1 MVRNVILLLLSIAV
15 VSCQKVIDL
24 ELDSTQSRLVIQGNI
39 YNSPG
44 PYEVTISKTVD
55 FDQSN
60 EYPPVSHALVIIA
73 DNHGMTD
80 TLKERS
86 SGHYMTDKIVGT
98 PGYTYTLVVEIQDDI
113 YTSISTMPE
122 PVDIDSIYTENAVM
136 DNKILCVSFSDP
148 ANEENYY
155 KIVEFKNSKQMDEFH
170 VTSDDL
176 HEGEKITYKIMAR
189 GMDEDDKIESG
200 DLIGV
205 WLETIDRNVYDYF
218 RTAGQDG
225 SQSASPSNPIS
236 NISPDVLG
244 YFNACSVTKKTYT
257 VRY

>member
-1 MVRNVILLLLSIAV
+1 MVRNVLLLLLSIAI

-24 ELDSTQSRLVIQGNI
+24 ELNSTQSRLVIQGNI

-44 PYEVTISKTVD
+44 PYEVTITKTVD

-60 EYPPVSHALVIIA
+60 EYPPVSNALVTIA
-73 DNHGMTD
+73 DNQGMTD

-86 SGHYMTDKIVGT
+86 SGQYMTDKIVGI
-98 PGYTYTLVVEIQDDI
+98 PGHTYTLVVEIQDDI
-113 YTSISTMPE
+113 YTAISTMPE
-122 PVDIDSIYTENAVM
+122 PVEIDSIYSEDAVM
-136 DNKILCVSFSDP
+136 DNKVLCISFSDP

-155 KIVEFKNSKQMDEFH
+155 KIVEFKNIEQIDEFH

-176 HEGEKITYKIMAR
+176 HEGEKITYKILAR
-189 GMDEDDKIESG
+189 GMDENNKIEKG
-200 DLIGV
+200 DLVSV
-205 WLETIDRNVYDYF
+205 WLESIDKNVYDYF

-236 NISPDVLG
+236 NISPGVLG

-257 VRY
+257 VK

>member
-1 MVRNVILLLLSIAV
+1 MIKNALLLLLSIAL

-24 ELDSTQSRLVIQGNI
+24 ELNSTQSQLVIQGNI

-44 PYEVTISKTVD
+44 PYEVTITKTVD

-60 EYPPVSHALVIIA
+60 KYPPVSNAIVIIA
-73 DNHGMTD
+73 DNHGTID

-86 SGHYMTDKIVGT
+86 SGQYMTDKIVGI
-98 PGYTYTLVVEIQDDI
+98 PGYTYTLIVEIQNDI
-113 YTSISTMPE
+113 YTAISTMPE
-122 PVDIDSIYTENAVM
+122 PVEIDSIYTVNAVM

-176 HEGEKITYKIMAR
+176 HEGEKIIYKIMAR
-189 GMDEDDKIESG
+189 GMDEDYKIESG

-205 WLETIDRNVYDYF
+205 WLETIDKNVYDYF

-236 NISPDVLG
+236 NISPSVLG
-244 YFNACSVTKKTYT
+244 YFNACSVIKKTYT
-257 VRY
+257 VK